1 MGGAIVFSYGAEH
14 PDDFDLMV
22 LSCPAVGAQTVA
34 SPAVAAVGKMLGW
47 IAPGLPIQRLDS
59 SAVSRDPDVVAAYND
74 DPLVHHGMIPAG
86 VARALLRV
94 GDTMPQRAHS
104 LTAPLLVLHGSGD
117 RLIPVEG
124 SETLVECVRSA
135 DVHLKVY
142 PGLFHEVFNEPER
155 GRVLDDVVSWIE
167 ARL

>member
-1 MGGAIVFSYGAEH
+1 MGGAIVFAYAVEH
-14 PDDFDLMV
+14 AGDYDLMV
-22 LSCPAVGAQTVA
+22 LSGPAVAQTVA
-34 SPAVAAVGKMLGW
+34 SPPVAAVGKMLGW

-59 SAVSRDPDVVAAYND
+59 SAISRDPDVVAAYND